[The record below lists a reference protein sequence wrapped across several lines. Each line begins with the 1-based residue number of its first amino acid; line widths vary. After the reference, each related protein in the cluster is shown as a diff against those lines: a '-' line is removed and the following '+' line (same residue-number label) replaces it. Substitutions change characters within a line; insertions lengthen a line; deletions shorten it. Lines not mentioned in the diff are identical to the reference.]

1 MNTERLIKIYEE
13 QLANINELL
22 DFSLGKQKAIINNQ
36 REELEKFTNLEEQA
50 LSRINRKEKERSNCI
65 DIIFSNE
72 GKANLL
78 SNGNN
83 TEVILAELKSKLTE
97 DKFKLFSDC
106 RNEIKDKFNRI
117 KEVNSQNL
125 LLIEQANGIVKQTL
139 NILLSTQDKPLLDRR
154 I

>member
-22 DFSLGKQKAIINNQ
+22 DFSQQKQKAIINNQ

-117 KEVNSQNL
+117 KEVNSQNYA
-125 LLIEQANGIVKQTL
+125 ANRTSK
-139 NILLSTQDKPLLDRR
+139 
-154 I
+154 